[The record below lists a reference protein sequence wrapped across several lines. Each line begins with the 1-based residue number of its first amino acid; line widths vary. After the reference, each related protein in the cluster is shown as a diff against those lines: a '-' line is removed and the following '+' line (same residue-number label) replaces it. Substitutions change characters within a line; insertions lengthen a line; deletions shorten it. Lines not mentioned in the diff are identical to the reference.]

1 MTMQHD
7 HAPVDGARRE
17 FPGASAADD
26 ALLRH
31 IMTTGGLWSSAAAV
45 SATIGLTG
53 LLVSGWRPRQLDG
66 VAGPAW
72 WAGAVLVLAGA
83 LALAWAGCPVVTDA
97 PSRAAQRKSLS
108 VRAGLVV
115 FVAGMAIAALAVL
128 RG

>member
-1 MTMQHD
+1 MQLQED
-7 HAPVDGARRE
+7 VVPVAEARRE

-31 IMTTGGLWSSAAAV
+31 IMSIGGLWSAAAAV
-45 SATIGLTG
+45 SAAIGLTG
-53 LLVSGWRPRQLDG
+53 LLSSGWRPRQLDG
-66 VAGPAW
+66 LAGPAW
-72 WAGAVLVLAGA
+72 WAGALLVVAGA
-83 LALAWAGCPVVTDA
+83 LALAWAGCPVVTDE

-128 RG
+128 LG

>member
-1 MTMQHD
+1 MQHAA
-7 HAPVDGARRE
+7 APAAGARRE

-31 IMTTGGLWSSAAAV
+31 IMSTGGLWSAAAAV

-66 VAGPAW
+66 VADPAW
-72 WAGAVLVLAGA
+72 WAGAVLALAGA
-83 LALAWAGCPVVTDA
+83 LALAWAGCPVVTDD
-97 PSRAAQRKSLS
+97 PAAAARRKSVS

-128 RG
+128 LG

>member
-1 MTMQHD
+1 MQLQQD
-7 HAPVDGARRE
+7 ALPVAEARRE

-31 IMTTGGLWSSAAAV
+31 VMTIGGLWSSAAAV
-45 SATIGLTG
+45 SAAIGLTG

-66 VAGPAW
+66 LAGPAW

-83 LALAWAGCPVVTDA
+83 LALAWAGCPVVTDD

-108 VRAGLVV
+108 VRAGLLV
-115 FVAGMAIAALAVL
+115 FVAGAVLSALAVL
-128 RG
+128 LG